1 MTVLE
6 IMERTNNTNTILVKA
21 WLKDAI
27 NIIKSGNFEELKE
40 DKQNIIDG
48 QREYH
53 LPNDVIA
60 VKSISIKDTNDK
72 KYKRIRRLSSE
83 TILREDTDPE

>member
-1 MTVLE
+1 MTILE
-6 IMERTNNTNTILVKA
+6 VMERTGGKNTLLVKS
-21 WLKDAI
+21 WIEDAI
-27 NIIKSGNFEELKE
+27 NIIKSGNFEELVE

-60 VKSISIKDTNDK
+60 VKSISVKDTNDK
-72 KYKRIRRLSSE
+72 KYKRIRRLGSE
-83 TILREDTDPE
+83 SVMREDTDPE